1 MMVMNAAIKPHSLT
15 IEDVGEKSIP
25 SENNGM
31 KGIATVKTKTIRQR
45 IKKTTIDKV
54 IVITIEMG

>member
-1 MMVMNAAIKPHSLT
+1 M
-15 IEDVGEKSIP
+15 P

-31 KGIATVKTKTIRQR
+31 KGIAIVKTRTIRQR
-45 IKKTTIDKV
+45 IIKTTIDKA